1 MFTFLNDLV
10 TKELCKYSRFLDMF
24 QCINTAIMNKPYL
37 ILLLVVLILIV
48 YFSLSTH
55 NKVVDMTDIGYN
67 DRRASASKLYKKRL
81 QLLKETNR
89 WRSPDEIPPAYPNGR
104 IPLLE
109 SRDLSVGECKPVTA
123 IGRQFVIFRGK
134 TGKSFV
140 LDAYCPHLGAN
151 LGIDGKI
158 HEDCIEC
165 PFHGWRFSGHD
176 GSCVKIPYA
185 EKAPKVANIK
195 RWETIEQNGFIYVW
209 HHAEGQP
216 PLWKP
221 AVISEIEDGLWHC
234 KGRTEH
240 IINCH
245 IQIGPAIIH
254 SYLQSDFGNSA
265 FVQSVIP
272 EGPFRQRFIRH
283 YYSPSRFSTLLDRI
297 AMFWESRLIERDVR
311 IWNYKMYLKNPV
323 YVSEDRTIAKFR
335 KWYAQFYSENSPRA
349 EVKSLNW

>member
-245 IQIGPAIIH
+245 IQEIMENGSDLAHFDCLHKYGITSRIILH
-254 SYLQSDFGNSA
+254 PENWWKFFQNMWKVFCSPVCTPNSHCYKYTGNTA
-265 FVQSVIP
+265 V
-272 EGPFRQRFIRH
+272 
-283 YYSPSRFSTLLDRI
+283 
-297 AMFWESRLIERDVR
+297 
-311 IWNYKMYLKNPV
+311 
-323 YVSEDRTIAKFR
+323 
-335 KWYAQFYSENSPRA
+335 
-349 EVKSLNW
+349 